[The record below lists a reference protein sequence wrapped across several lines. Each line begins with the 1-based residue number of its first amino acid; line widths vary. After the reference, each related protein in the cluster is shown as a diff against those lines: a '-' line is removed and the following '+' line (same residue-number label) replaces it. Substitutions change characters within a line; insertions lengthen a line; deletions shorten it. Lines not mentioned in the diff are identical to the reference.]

1 MNIYKEL
8 EEVENTQVKLKNMTD
23 NSLDAYKK
31 NPKECE
37 RLLKE
42 LNEINKELE
51 ILDEEFSKYL

>member
-8 EEVENTQVKLKNMTD
+8 EEVGCTQVKLKNMTD
-23 NSLDAYKK
+23 NILDAYKK